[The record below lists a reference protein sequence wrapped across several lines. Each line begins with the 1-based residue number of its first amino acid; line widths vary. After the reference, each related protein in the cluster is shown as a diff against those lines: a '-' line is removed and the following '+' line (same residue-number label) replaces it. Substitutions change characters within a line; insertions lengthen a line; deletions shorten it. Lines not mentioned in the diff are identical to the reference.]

1 MRALFSPSYPA
12 SSNPIFELFLARSC
26 EVWAIAPI
34 SILGYIYVTR
44 LNYGHKRKRNE
55 AKDGLARCSMPLTLQ
70 ETVNPNIPASSS
82 LVLIFYQLE
91 LAHTHT
97 HTHTHKKTLPRFSH
111 GRLLFYSHLLIF
123 ITSILPQSCSL
134 QNQSPR
140 LDLFSLFLLS
150 NSPPGGLISDV
161 CGHTLGITPVRTAA
175 AFLSVIESEW
185 KWRIWHRR
193 FNPGLGLFLPVLH
206 TVSST
211 M

>member
-97 HTHTHKKTLPRFSH
+97 HTQEDSSSFFPWT
-111 GRLLFYSHLLIF
+111 
-123 ITSILPQSCSL
+123 TSILFSSSDFYHFDSPSILLLTKPESPLGSLVTLSSLELTSGWSNLRCLWAHTRHHSRSDCS
-134 QNQSPR
+134 R
-140 LDLFSLFLLS
+140 IFV
-150 NSPPGGLISDV
+150 SDR
-161 CGHTLGITPVRTAA
+161 VRMEVEDMAPE
-175 AFLSVIESEW
+175 I
-185 KWRIWHRR
+185 
-193 FNPGLGLFLPVLH
+193 
-206 TVSST
+206 
-211 M
+211 